1 MCANVLIV
9 TVVMQHMDEAFVNC
23 KYFFF
28 YFITHVHLGWDLQK
42 AWWLCPLP
50 PKFANQMLYTIWLI
64 RNGQNSSNLWSHHKP
79 NSSGPPTR
87 DPPCARFGPE
97 RSLLIALL
105 YFTHPNDKISI
116 FACYYLWLFQLS
128 SGC

>member
-23 KYFFF
+23 KYFFLF
-28 YFITHVHLGWDLQK
+28 YNTCSFRLGFTESVMIVS
-42 AWWLCPLP
+42 PT